1 VADSSRASS
10 HPDFWDTRYERE
22 DHLFGTAPNAFVT
35 AAGHRLPPTFSSAKA
50 RC

>member
-10 HPDFWDTRYERE
+10 HPDCWNTRYERE
-22 DHLFGTAPNAFVT
+22 DHLFGTTPNAFVT
-35 AAGHRLPPTFSSAKA
+35 AAAHRLPPTYICVKA